1 MPALPL
7 TPEQKADAVRLK
19 ALFQNWKE
27 EKRARGEL
35 GSQDAFSD
43 LVGFGQS
50 AVNQYLNGKIPLNPA
65 AAAKFSRVLKCQI
78 SDFSETIA
86 AQASEIAQATT
97 LVGDEPKAEALQLDL
112 TRLNPQEIQLVL
124 AFRELGATDQSD
136 LLAMANKLRAA
147 QHVGSSQQKSS
158 GRTTPLDPSYA
169 IPVKKTR
176 RKRVESE

>member
-19 ALFQNWKE
+19 SLFQNWKE
-27 EKRARGEL
+27 ERRARGEL

-97 LVGDEPKAEALQLDL
+97 LVGDEPKAETLQLDL
-112 TRLNPQEIQLVL
+112 TKLKPQEIQLVL
-124 AFRELGATDQSD
+124 AFRELGATDQSE
-136 LLAMANKLRAA
+136 LLSMANKLRAG
-147 QHVGSSQQKSS
+147 QHADSSQQKSW
-158 GRTTPLDPSYA
+158 GRITPLDPSYA
-169 IPVKKTR
+169 IPVKKTK
-176 RKRVESE
+176 RKRVEN

>member
-7 TPEQKADAVRLK
+7 THEQKADAVRLK
-19 ALFQNWKE
+19 SLFQNWKE
-27 EKRARGEL
+27 ERRARGEL

-65 AAAKFSRVLKCQI
+65 AAAKFSRVLKCHI

-97 LVGDEPKAEALQLDL
+97 LAGDEPKAEALQLDL
-112 TRLNPQEIQLVL
+112 TKLKPQEIQLVL
-124 AFRELGATDQSD
+124 AFRELGATDQSE
-136 LLAMANKLRAA
+136 LLAMANKLRT
-147 QHVGSSQQKSS
+147 GQQKSS

-169 IPVKKTR
+169 VPVKKTR